1 MSVNSFLSLYH
12 IYLGISVMN
21 PVFRLGSFLI
31 FSQKLING
39 IGGKRVAI
47 RMSCCIFFK
56 KKNGC
61 REGTSVSDSGV
72 ISLTVSDLLNFGIL
86 GSHPSEGIALDLIDF
101 ISQ

>member
-1 MSVNSFLSLYH
+1 MTVNSFLSLCH
-12 IYLGISVMN
+12 IYLGISFVN

-39 IGGKRVAI
+39 IGGKGVAI
-47 RMSCCIFFK
+47 RMSYCIFSK

-72 ISLTVSDLLNFGIL
+72 INLTVSDLLTSRIL
-86 GSHPSEGIALDLIDF
+86 ESHPSEGIALDLIGF